1 MCVLVNSVTVQ
12 VTYQI
17 SKEMLTFWER
27 PLLRAIFSLM
37 RIQSLYNLARV
48 RRSDLLF
55 NSQLAV
61 SGSFS
66 RTLNSI
72 SRHELKVKFVLLTR
86 GTNEVLWLN
95 RIALTSSSL
104 FMHL

>member
-1 MCVLVNSVTVQ
+1 MCVPANSVTVQ
-12 VTYQI
+12 GTYQI

-27 PLLRAIFSLM
+27 PLAIFSLM

-55 NSQLAV
+55 SFQLAV
-61 SGSFS
+61 SDSFL
-66 RTLNSI
+66 RILNSI
-72 SRHELKVKFVLLTR
+72 SRRELKVKFVLLTR

-95 RIALTSSSL
+95 RITLTSSSL
-104 FMHL
+104 FMRL